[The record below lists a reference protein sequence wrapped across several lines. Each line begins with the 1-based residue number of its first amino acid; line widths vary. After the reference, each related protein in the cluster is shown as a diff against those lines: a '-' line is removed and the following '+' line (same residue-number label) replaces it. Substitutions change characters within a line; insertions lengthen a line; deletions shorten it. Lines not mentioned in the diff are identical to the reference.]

1 MLSTWK
7 IVLWHFYQ
15 SCGWRKLTRLSAFS
29 ANAASDDKLRRD
41 HKNDRLPE
49 VFAYSNTFA
58 SLTWLNLVRPI
69 FFATSTTI
77 IKYSNIQQTEDYTW
91 RQLPHFRRAPSSRL
105 AILRMAKSFLWV
117 DSISLIM
124 FWRVRCKL
132 KRLFLTYNVLECIVP
147 HSCLPSFANLA
158 ESWNGS
164 LAKKWFC
171 WDISYWYVVHSCT
184 IFLCYLDSE
193 I

>member
-1 MLSTWK
+1 MYNS
-7 IVLWHFYQ
+7 VP
-15 SCGWRKLTRLSAFS
+15 CR
-29 ANAASDDKLRRD
+29 
-41 HKNDRLPE
+41 
-49 VFAYSNTFA
+49 
-58 SLTWLNLVRPI
+58 
-69 FFATSTTI
+69 TTI

-147 HSCLPSFANLA
+147 HSCSPSFANLA

-164 LAKKWFC
+164 LAKKWFLLRYFLLI
-171 WDISYWYVVHSCT
+171 WGPRYFNLDIFYLYGELT
-184 IFLCYLDSE
+184 LDSFFIFPGQIAIYLWGE
-193 I
+193 SFSLLAR